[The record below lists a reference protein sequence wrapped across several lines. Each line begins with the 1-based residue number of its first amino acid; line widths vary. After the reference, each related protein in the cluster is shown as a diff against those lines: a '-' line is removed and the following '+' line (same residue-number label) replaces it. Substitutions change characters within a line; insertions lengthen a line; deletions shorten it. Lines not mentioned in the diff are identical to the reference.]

1 MRRLTWIGLAAIG
14 LLIVAVLGWMMLT
27 GKPVTEVG
35 ELIAQGGEKRLRD
48 PMRPARGTTR
58 VLLIALDGVGEDE
71 LLHAIR
77 EGGAPNIASVL
88 GAESID
94 SGLFGHAY
102 AVPGVLT
109 ILPSTTVAAWTALF
123 TGEPAARNGVPGNE
137 WFVREEM
144 RFYAPAPVS
153 VTDHEDAVRTYT
165 DDLVGGAIRVPTI
178 YEMAG
183 VRSYVSLSQVHRGA
197 DLLTTPDPGA
207 LGELIEAVATGLTD
221 DDEGEG
227 LEEEVFATLDH
238 SSIESLVGSLEEHG
252 IPDLQTIYF
261 PGIDLYTHV
270 SENPLPDQRRYLR
283 QVVDSSVGLVLD
295 TYRAASAIDGTY
307 IIFVSDHGHT
317 PVLGDDLHALGAEG
331 DDEPSAVIAKTGFR
345 MREMALDLDD
355 DEQDFQ
361 ATVAYQGAFAYVYVA
376 DRSTC
381 VNAGDRCEWKTAPRW
396 EEDVLP
402 VIRAFDAATRSGAGV
417 PELRGAIDVIFSR
430 PPRPPGQD
438 ALPFQVWDG
447 GKLVPVGTW
456 LASNPRPDLVELE
469 SRLEGLGAGPYGHRA
484 GDVLLLARSGTDVP
498 IEQRFYFSGRYR
510 SWHGSPS
517 AQDSRIPLLVARAG
531 STGAGLREE
540 IRGIIGENPTQL
552 SIARLVTELLARSTP

>member
-1 MRRLTWIGLAAIG
+1 MRRLTWIGLAVIG
-14 LLIVAVLGWMMLT
+14 VLIVAVLGWMMLT
-27 GKPVTEVG
+27 GKPITEVG

-77 EGGAPNIASVL
+77 EGSAPNIASVL

-94 SGLFGHAY
+94 SGVFRHAY

-109 ILPSTTVAAWTALF
+109 ILPSTTVASWTALF

-144 RFYAPAPVS
+144 RFHAPAPVS

-165 DDLVGGAIRVPTI
+165 DDLVGRAIRVPTI

-183 VRSYVSLSQVHRGA
+183 VRSYVSLSHVHRGA
-197 DLLTTPDPGA
+197 DLLTTPDPDA

-221 DDEGEG
+221 DGEG
-227 LEEEVFATLDH
+227 LEEEAFAALDR

-270 SENPLPDQRRYLR
+270 SENPLSDQRRYLR
-283 QVVDSSVGLVLD
+283 QVIDSSVGVVLD
-295 TYRAASAIDGTY
+295 AYRAASAIDGTY

-331 DDEPSAVIAKTGFR
+331 DDEPSAVIANAGFR
-345 MREMALDLDD
+345 MREMDLDLDD

-361 ATVAYQGAFAYVYVA
+361 ATVAYQGAFAYVYLA

-381 VNAGDRCEWKTAPRW
+381 VNAGDRCEWKRAPRW

-402 VIRAFDAATRSGAGV
+402 VIRAFDSATRSGAGV
-417 PELRGAIDVIFSR
+417 PELRGAIDLIFSR
-430 PPRPPGQD
+430 LPRPPGQD

-552 SIARLVTELLARSTP
+552 SIARLVTGLLARSTP